1 MRDIADRVLSRC
13 RKRWVRSK
21 RLFEHLKPVSV
32 TDLVRIEE
40 KVNVAL
46 PEDLKAWLLA
56 VGYGDIDEDLSFR
69 SEWFKQV
76 EQGELKGAVLFAQ
89 DSLGNFYAYMPKDG
103 RIIFFSREAPE
114 YAILALG
121 FRAFMEELE
130 HRDFKVLEWVDS
142 VSALPY
148 DWDA

>member
-1 MRDIADRVLSRC
+1 MRDIAERVLSRS
-13 RKRWVRSK
+13 RKRWFRSK
-21 RLFEHLKPVSV
+21 PLFEHHKPVSA

-40 KVNVAL
+40 KVNAAL

-69 SEWFKQV
+69 SEWFQQV

-89 DSLGNFYAYMPKDG
+89 DSLGNFYAYMPKDE
-103 RIIFFSREAPE
+103 RIIFFSQSE

-130 HRDFKVLEWVDS
+130 HRDFKVLEWVES
-142 VSALPY
+142 VSAIPY
-148 DWDA
+148 D